1 MLFRLFM
8 QHVQQ
13 AWSQSVKQRLASEI
27 NPIRPTH
34 NGILFCFVLHTKCLP
49 CRSLHDSS
57 SNSEYS
63 CTVVMAHK
71 PAWICILQEGMFFIV
86 FCTAVLLLIGT
97 SCCLW
102 GKPWAAAHCCEWCQH
117 IFECVV
123 ISTLS
128 KQVSKKSFLHY
139 TVICLGDIPSPCLL
153 LDGVAELFLQF
164 KHANYVNYSLL
175 TLIKAYSCLEEET
188 VHSLLLSQ
196 YQQVDKDLNGSPV
209 FHCSWRVGLGGE
221 RQERCLCCSSLH

>member
-1 MLFRLFM
+1 MYSTCSRPGASLL
-8 QHVQQ
+8 
-13 AWSQSVKQRLASEI
+13 VKQRAASKI
-27 NPIRPTH
+27 NPVRPLH
-34 NGILFCFVLHTKCLP
+34 HGILFCFVLCTKYLP

-57 SNSEYS
+57 SHREYS
-63 CTVVMAHK
+63 CTVVVAHK
-71 PAWICILQEGMFFIV
+71 PAWICIPQEGMFFIV

-97 SCCLW
+97 SCCPW
-102 GKPWAAAHCCEWCQH
+102 GNAWATAHCCEWCQH

-139 TVICLGDIPSPCLL
+139 TVICLVDILSPLPPL
-153 LDGVAELFLQF
+153 QLDGVAEFFLQF
-164 KHANYVNYSLL
+164 KQANYVNYCLL
-175 TLIKAYSCLEEET
+175 TPIKAYSCLEEET

-196 YQQVDKDLNGSPV
+196 YQQVDKELNGSPV

-221 RQERCLCCSSLH
+221 AGEKHLLLLLALV